1 MASKKKR
8 GGKPRATTR
17 AKVKAKAKAGARKA
31 KRPPARK
38 RAPVTVAKARSR
50 KAAVTKKRMPR
61 AAAAAP
67 AKPSTERSGPLIL
80 DEVLEESLLDVSTI
94 LRVKDGVARSQR
106 DIDEDE
112 RRQFSDPSLVVE
124 VQTRNPRREEDDT
137 DESVSHLPDLF
148 AAEARAQK
156 ARAADRPA
164 QKRPD
169 GSLFGALGS
178 RTPEEDVDPE
188 ED

>member
-8 GGKPRATTR
+8 GGKPRAKTR
-17 AKVKAKAKAGARKA
+17 TKAKAGARKA

-38 RAPVTVAKARSR
+38 RAPVKVAKARSR
-50 KAAVTKKRMPR
+50 KAVTK
-61 AAAAAP
+61 
-67 AKPSTERSGPLIL
+67 PSKEQSLPLII
-80 DEVLEESLLDVSTI
+80 DEVLEVSLVDVSTI

-124 VQTRNPRREEDDT
+124 AQTRDPRREEDDT
-137 DESVSHLPDLF
+137 DELVSHLPDLF

-156 ARAADRPA
+156 ARSADRAGAAPTR
-164 QKRPD
+164 QD
-169 GSLFGALGS
+169 GSLFGTLGAGTS
-178 RTPEEDVDPE
+178 DEDVDP
-188 ED
+188 DDD